1 MRKKYSKKLKFN
13 KIVKIVKEK
22 FKKIKLCSLNRE
34 TSLSMLLL
42 MSNHTFESSLCSQY
56 FFSTNWKMKRFI
68 WRILI
73 KFRVMDGNSIHL
85 FSLSLLLNR
94 KLRKYLSMMNW
105 KYICHCTKIDF
116 LKMSRKWKK
125 ITKIFF

>member
-1 MRKKYSKKLKFN
+1 MPIISRDVTVDVV
-13 KIVKIVKEK
+13 IDVKSHFWVFLMLAIFFFRQIEK
-22 FKKIKLCSLNRE
+22 WNVLFE
-34 TSLSMLLL
+34 
-42 MSNHTFESSLCSQY
+42 ESSS
-56 FFSTNWKMKRFI
+56 S
-68 WRILI
+68 
-73 KFRVMDGNSIHL
+73 FRVMDGNSIHF

-125 ITKIFF
+125 LQRFFSKELLIVAKQALNFCLPHHHASFLFIR